1 MQSAAQE
8 GARAGS
14 GDGTLLLQQVNG
26 GASSELEL
34 RDVPKVLSDA
44 SLIIILCNFIVFVT
58 TVYERKIYVF
68 FIYKNLPRL

>member
-1 MQSAAQE
+1 MLPAPSVHHQIGGEFSSCAAPKKLSAQECRMWLPSVGGQAPGAISREE

-34 RDVPKVLSDA
+34 R
-44 SLIIILCNFIVFVT
+44 
-58 TVYERKIYVF
+58 
-68 FIYKNLPRL
+68 